1 MLSKDITNGTK
12 ETLGLRDTQPKGI
25 AFLSCEDNMLAIMA
39 NTKRLFTQVVSSIS
53 YTMQSYNPLGL
64 FVIFLIQVPT
74 IAFRQLRELDHV
86 NLNQVTLHIE
96 SHFQSFTIFM
106 PKNLTKPNTHH
117 NQPLPRTTSRFSRM
131 VLSGVSAR

>member
-53 YTMQSYNPLGL
+53 YTMQSNNSLGL

-106 PKNLTKPNTHH
+106 PKNLTKPNTQ
-117 NQPLPRTTSRFSRM
+117 NN
-131 VLSGVSAR
+131 